1 MKYRTLGKTGLT
13 ISEIGFGA
21 WGIGGPTEGLP
32 SYGPTDDAESKKAL
46 ETAFEKGITF
56 YDTSDLYGRGHSE
69 KLIGEVFHARRDKVI
84 IATKVG
90 FTKPDAPHDLT
101 PDHMRASLEAS
112 LQRLDTDY
120 VDLYQLHSPPI
131 EMITKDVVDTLEAFK
146 KEGKIRAFG
155 LSVKN
160 PEDGMVAAKT
170 FGFTALQ
177 ANFNMID
184 QRIIANGLLT
194 FAEENNVGIIART
207 PFNFGFL
214 TGAAKNL
221 TFDPT
226 DHRSKWPKEQLE
238 RWANAPDLF
247 TFINQGKKR
256 TPAQL
261 ALQFCLSFPAISAV
275 IPGIMH
281 PNEAEEN
288 AMASDLESLTQE
300 EIAMIEKVGSENVFF
315 ERPNKK

>member
-1 MKYRTLGKTGLT
+1 MNYRALGKTGLT

-46 ETAFEKGITF
+46 EMAFSKGITF

-69 KLIGEVFHARRDKVI
+69 RLIGEVFHSRRDKVV

-90 FTKPDAPHDLT
+90 FTTPDAPHDLT
-101 PDHMRASLEAS
+101 PEHMRASLEAS
-112 LQRLDTDY
+112 LRRLDTDY
-120 VDLYQLHSPPI
+120 IDLYQLHSPPI
-131 EMITKDVVDTLEAFK
+131 EMVTKEVVDTLESFK

-184 QRIIANGLLT
+184 QRIIENGLLG
-194 FAEENNVGIIART
+194 FAKENNVGIIART

-214 TGAAKNL
+214 TGGAKDL
-221 TFDPT
+221 KFDLG

-238 RWANAPDLF
+238 RWASAPDLF
-247 TFINQGKKR
+247 TFLNQGKER
-256 TPAQL
+256 TAAQL
-261 ALQFCLSFPAISAV
+261 ALRFCLSFPGISAV
-275 IPGIMH
+275 IPGMMH
-281 PNEAEEN
+281 PNEVEED
-288 AMASDLESLTQE
+288 AVASDLEPLSDE
-300 EIAMIEKVGSENVFF
+300 EVALIQKVCSENVFF